1 MADSRHCQV
10 EMGGSAR
17 EILAEYGGPERIVS
31 PVIIAGMKLK
41 ILRRRATIVRYT
53 CGCLLPYYS
62 SSAPGLQFISGL
74 VSFQCIFMVKNTS
87 RSKSL
92 PQVLSVA
99 AASVYIFDRGLSYFP
114 RSLPYLQSCWGAQHQ
129 NFHKPSLSF
138 APVLLQE
145 SRKTGVAFTFLA
157 IPSPHPF
164 LRTQQCHSQPKRHTS
179 RFAPQTN
186 VHFATKE

>member
-1 MADSRHCQV
+1 MPNSRHCQV
-10 EMGGSAR
+10 EMGASAR
-17 EILAEYGGPERIVS
+17 EILAEDVGPERIVS

-62 SSAPGLQFISGL
+62 SSGPGLQFISGL
-74 VSFQCIFMVKNTS
+74 VSFQCSFMVKNTS

-114 RSLPYLQSCWGAQHQ
+114 RSLPYLQSCWGTQHQ

-138 APVLLQE
+138 DPVLLQAV
-145 SRKTGVAFTFLA
+145 SYTHLTLPTILLV
-157 IPSPHPF
+157 
-164 LRTQQCHSQPKRHTS
+164 
-179 RFAPQTN
+179 
-186 VHFATKE
+186 